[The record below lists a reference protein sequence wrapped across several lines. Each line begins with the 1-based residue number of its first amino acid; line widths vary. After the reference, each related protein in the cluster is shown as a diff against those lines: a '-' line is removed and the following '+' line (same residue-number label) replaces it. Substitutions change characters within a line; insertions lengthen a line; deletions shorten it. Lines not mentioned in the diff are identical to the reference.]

1 MAPLTL
7 YILTYNCA
15 RAPIHPASFASALFA
30 GLASADSASHAPHVL
45 VLSLQE
51 IAPVAPAFLGG
62 ALLTPWFDA
71 FAAAVETAASRLG
84 AGYVDVATRNVGM
97 TALMVFVRA
106 DVVGRVRGVGEGG
119 VGTGL
124 WAMGNKGAVG
134 VRLRIGVDEGGPG
147 EGEEEEEG
155 EGEVEVAFV
164 AAHLA
169 PMEDQVERR
178 NADWRNIVRNLVF
191 TPATRQ
197 PAQLSARRPTSAV
210 PSSSE
215 EENEQEPLLRPTTP
229 ADPTLPSAEPSSL
242 YTPPTYLFLAGDLN
256 YRTASTK
263 PAPGASRTFPQPT
276 KDPSDP
282 LHYSQLLVSDQLTR
296 ERKAGRTLHGL
307 VEAPVRFPPT
317 YKYQHGEDG
326 GVETAVGNADADGDT
341 EARGRWNWAPHR
353 WPSWCDRILYLD
365 SSTASVQPHSYTA
378 LPLQRTSDH
387 RPVALAVTIPSK
399 PLSSKMEAPFP
410 LNPHWKAD
418 RAAARQR
425 ELVVG
430 VLAWLGLTWEG
441 RAAVLAAVVGLV
453 GSWAVLRSLIAF

>member
-15 RAPIHPASFASALFA
+15 RGPIHPASFASTLFA
-30 GLASADSASHAPHVL
+30 ALPSADSTSRAPHIL

-62 ALLTPWFDA
+62 SFLTPYFDA
-71 FAAAVETAASRLG
+71 FAAAVEGAAAELG

-97 TALMVFVRA
+97 TGLMVFVRA
-106 DVVGRVRGVGEGG
+106 DVVGRVRAVAEGG

-134 VRLRIGVDEGGPG
+134 VRLRIGVDEEGPG
-147 EGEEEEEG
+147 EGEEEG

-191 TPATRQ
+191 TPTTRR
-197 PAQLSARRPTSAV
+197 PARLSARRPTSAAT
-210 PSSSE
+210 SSSE

-229 ADPTLPSAEPSSL
+229 AGPNLPPAEPSSL

-263 PAPGASRTFPQPT
+263 PAPSASRTFPQPT

-282 LHYSQLLVSDQLTR
+282 LHYSQLLASDQLTR
-296 ERKAGRTLHGL
+296 ERNAGRTLHGL

-317 YKYQHGEDG
+317 YKYHHGEG
-326 GVETAVGNADADGDT
+326 GGGETAVGNADAVGDA
-341 EARGRWNWAPHR
+341 EALGKWDWAPHR

-365 SSTASVQPHSYTA
+365 SSTASVQPHTYTA

-387 RPVALAVTIPSK
+387 RPVALAVSIPSK
-399 PLSSKMEAPFP
+399 PLSSKMKAPFP

-441 RAAVLAAVVGLV
+441 RAAVLVALV
-453 GSWAVLRSLIAF
+453 GSLGGWAVLRSLIAF